1 MMVPITI
8 TINMAELTDEPNID
22 QLTYELAKLN
32 KLDKLTDHLA
42 DLLADAIIAKIQS
55 HQLDVDVVAEMASNI
70 TVEVAANL
78 DKLSESTEE
87 VRLVVYVD
95 IDKLVQMSKN
105 IRVKKLLDE
114 QKRLEQQKL
123 HEL

>member
-1 MMVPITI
+1 MVTITI

-42 DLLADAIIAKIQS
+42 DLLADAIIAKNQS
-55 HQLDVDVVAEMASNI
+55 HQLDVDVVAETTSLVA
-70 TVEVAANL
+70 VEVAASL

-87 VRLVVYVD
+87 ITLDVYVD
-95 IDKLVQMSKN
+95 IDKLVQISKN

-114 QKRLEQQKL
+114 QKWLEQQKL

>member
-1 MMVPITI
+1 MFPITI

-32 KLDKLTDHLA
+32 KLDKLTDHLT
-42 DLLADAIIAKIQS
+42 DLLVDAIIAKKQFHRI
-55 HQLDVDVVAEMASNI
+55 DVDVVAEMASNI
-70 TVEVAANL
+70 AVEVAASL

-87 VRLVVYVD
+87 VRLDVYVD

-105 IRVKKLLDE
+105 I
-114 QKRLEQQKL
+114 
-123 HEL
+123 

>member
-1 MMVPITI
+1 MVTITI

-42 DLLADAIIAKIQS
+42 DLLADAIIAKNQS
-55 HQLDVDVVAEMASNI
+55 HQLDVDVVAETTSLVA
-70 TVEVAANL
+70 VEVAASL

-87 VRLVVYVD
+87 ITLDVYVD
-95 IDKLVQMSKN
+95 IDKLVQISKN

-114 QKRLEQQKL
+114 QK
-123 HEL
+123 